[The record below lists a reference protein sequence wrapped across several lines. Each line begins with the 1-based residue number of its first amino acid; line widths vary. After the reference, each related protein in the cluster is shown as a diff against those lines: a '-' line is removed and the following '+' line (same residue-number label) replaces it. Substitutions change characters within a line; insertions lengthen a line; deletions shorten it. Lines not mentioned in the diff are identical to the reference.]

1 MTGITRRPVQYEL
14 LDDLWPKV
22 KSASSFPALLHS
34 MWSLHIPASVSAL
47 GGWLIWNLTCDS
59 LMVRLEEDPSQ
70 RCCKWWVFCHHWIS
84 GPFLQWFLWCFH
96 LFLSVT
102 YIYICLRLKIPE
114 EQVSYWSLA
123 FLMLI
128 TTKWVMIMALLTC
141 QSVFK
146 NVSIPVWEIALFV
159 ILQWLI

>member
-1 MTGITRRPVQYEL
+1 MIYDQRSNQQAASQL
-14 LDDLWPKV
+14 CFIACDLHTSLPQCQPWEDG
-22 KSASSFPALLHS
+22 
-34 MWSLHIPASVSAL
+34 WS
-47 GGWLIWNLTCDS
+47 GNLTCDS

-70 RCCKWWVFCHHWIS
+70 RCCKWWVLCHHWIS
-84 GPFLQWFLWCFH
+84 GPFLHWFLWCFH

-128 TTKWVMIMALLTC
+128 TMKWVMIMALLMW